1 MATKSAKKIA
11 DDALSLLSTGVIP
24 LEMRQRLEAAL
35 PQGAV
40 TIGGAG
46 RGLSSIR
53 PIFVTERLNDVF
65 GMGGWQYRVTNSVV
79 YNGKET
85 GQCAKQQKN
94 MVLEDQVNHV
104 VVFGELIVYAHAFG
118 SDDADLVFPSM
129 GGSTNADIGDMF
141 KGALSDGLTKAAAT
155 YLGIGSYVY
164 KNQPAPSERNLYN
177 NAVAVSVS
185 TAPAV
190 TPEQKECPQ
199 CLTLGKNSMMTFYP
213 AGEHEGKPYPAFHGC
228 GVCKMKLEYHG

>member
-1 MATKSAKKIA
+1 MAQKSAKKA
-11 DDALSLLSTGVIP
+11 DVSVQLSTEVIP

-35 PQGAV
+35 PKEAIS
-40 TIGGAG
+40 IGGAG

-65 GMGGWQYRVTNSVV
+65 GMGGWQYRITNSVV

-85 GQCAKQQKN
+85 GQSAKQQKN
-94 MVLEDQVNHV
+94 MVLEDQINHV
-104 VVFGELIVYAHAFG
+104 VVFGELIIHSHAFG
-118 SDDADLVFPSM
+118 SKGPDLVFPSV

-141 KGALSDGLTKAAAT
+141 KGAMSDGLTKAAAT
-155 YLGIGSYVY
+155 YLGVAAYVY

-177 NAVAVSVS
+177 NAVQS
-185 TAPAV
+185 TQAPAAA
-190 TPEQKECPQ
+190 TPAPKECPQ
-199 CLTLGKNSMMTFYP
+199 CLVVGKNSLMTFYP

-228 GVCKMKLEYHG
+228 GVCKMKLEHFS

>member
-1 MATKSAKKIA
+1 MATKSAKKT
-11 DDALSLLSTGVIP
+11 DVPALSSHVLP
-24 LEMRQRLEAAL
+24 LEMRQQLEAAL

-65 GMGGWQYRVTNSVV
+65 GMGGWQYKITNSVV
-79 YNGKET
+79 YTGKET
-85 GQCAKQQKN
+85 GQSAKQQKN
-94 MVLEDQVNHV
+94 MVLEDQINHV
-104 VVFGELIVYAHAFG
+104 VVFGELIVYAYTFG
-118 SDDADLVFPSM
+118 GSHDLVYPSV

-155 YLGIGSYVY
+155 YLGVGAYVY

-177 NAVAVSVS
+177 TAVNT
-185 TAPAV
+185 TA
-190 TPEQKECPQ
+190 TPSPPPQEVKECPQ
-199 CLTLGKNSMMTFYP
+199 CLVQGKNEVMTFYP
-213 AGEHEGKPYPAFHGC
+213 AGTHNGKAYPAFYGC
-228 GVCKMKLEYHG
+228 GACKMKLEHHG

>member
-1 MATKSAKKIA
+1 MATKSPKKP
-11 DDALSLLSTGVIP
+11 DMSSPLSTQVLP
-24 LEMRQRLEAAL
+24 LEMRQKLEAAL

-65 GMGGWQYRVTNSVV
+65 GMGGWQYTITNSVA

-85 GQCAKQQKN
+85 GQSAKQQKN
-94 MVLEDQVNHV
+94 MVLEEQINHV
-104 VVFGELIVYAHAFG
+104 VVFGELRVFAHAFG
-118 SDDADLVFPSM
+118 STGPDLVFPSM

-155 YLGIGSYVY
+155 YLGVGAYVY

-177 NAVAVSVS
+177 SAVNT
-185 TAPAV
+185 TAPTV
-190 TPEQKECPQ
+190 TATPAAKECPQ
-199 CLTLGKNSMMTFYP
+199 CLTLGKNSIMTFYP

-228 GVCKMKLEYHG
+228 GVCKMKLEHHG